1 MKKIIT
7 AYIITLLGMMIIAS
21 CGSDNGDDKGGGKG
35 SESNYVPQTYTQSV
49 SIDANGGTNS
59 VKLNDLSTSIKSIVK
74 GGESS
79 TSWIAISNEAYTSG
93 APSVLL
99 EVEENN
105 TDSKRTCEVTIIAT
119 NGDKVQLTVTQ
130 EAGVPK
136 GIDDIHNNSTD
147 QPAY

>member
-1 MKKIIT
+1 MKKKIT

-21 CGSDNGDDKGGGKG
+21 CGSDNEDDKGGGKG

-49 SIDANGGTNS
+49 PIDANGGTNS
-59 VKLNDLSTSIKSIVK
+59 VKLNDLSTSIKSIDK
-74 GGESS
+74 SGESS
-79 TSWIAISNEAYTSG
+79 TSWIAISIETYTSG
-93 APSVLL
+93 APSILL
-99 EVEENN
+99 KVEENN
-105 TDSKRTCEVTIIAT
+105 TTSERTCEVTVIAT